1 MNKKIKNKKVK
12 DKKAGEKVDD
22 VRKKVYSKILDIA
35 KSISRKKKEGALFI
49 IANKN
54 NFKDSYRTLYPIVT
68 KKFSVFTKGVEPI
81 IEKLAT
87 LDGAVLITN
96 DGFLI
101 AYGAMIKYSRPMPGF
116 GTKHAAASG
125 FTRKFKDSTA
135 VLVDENIDWIKI
147 FQNGKIILELDS
159 EERPSSIKK
168 KIIDFVADHD
178 MTLLTTAGVSA
189 ALFGITPVLVLSG
202 TYMFIKTATGIIRKS
217 LKRL

>member
-1 MNKKIKNKKVK
+1 MYANHTPFSMSELKVLNLFLDLNKHYF
-12 DKKAGEKVDD
+12 AE
-22 VRKKVYSKILDIA
+22 
-35 KSISRKKKEGALFI
+35 ISRKTRL
-49 IANKN
+49 
-54 NFKDSYRTLYPIVT
+54 T
-68 KKFSVFTKGVEPI
+68 
-81 IEKLAT
+81 
-87 LDGAVLITN
+87 
-96 DGFLI
+96 
-101 AYGAMIKYSRPMPGF
+101 RPMPGF

-168 KIIDFVADHD
+168 KIIDFIADHD